1 MSLIY
6 PQQIKTIE
14 KLLQDFLPFAKE
26 RMGYPQ
32 TPDIRLA
39 KDTDNAKN
47 PLGKTGYYEPD
58 HQRITVYV
66 DGRHPKDIMRSIS
79 HELVHHAQNIRGD
92 LEGTVGEQG
101 YAQNDEHLREME
113 REAYEQGNLCFRDW
127 EDGLKMSN
135 MGLHEEMQA
144 SRDDLIDMIRDYSKE
159 LTGRRAEYGDLE
171 KLANMSDEELDM
183 YYQGMFDSP
192 EAQFMADKFRDDEEA
207 EMGTDDD
214 FDRMPKQSGMG
225 RGMRESLNLF
235 ERVSRSFGYKL
246 NESDDELSN
255 QLKQTVAHLQNKYN
269 LSQEEALEAMAKML
283 SAMEKHDTERRVSD
297 YTAQSKFRE
306 GRGSDFFDSDE
317 EKEMMKKMSKKDFY
331 NYVTRDRGKRK
342 MSDDEV
348 NAIESFNRWLNDKEA
363 DDYHIRQMTWE
374 PAQSY
379 RGGRVLAYN
388 RKEGYHLDV
397 MNDTPVSDK
406 EMEDILPEAAS
417 EVERASDKMDRS
429 GLNDI
434 LSSIKGDD
442 VKMGQF
448 LAKIA
453 GTLGLDHEEFS
464 KLYSQRVKGAL
475 AKQNKGDLKEMA
487 NKEIKKE
494 YMDDFDMDPHEDEEI
509 NALLAK
515 YGLDDEGAPADADAE
530 AAAERDSM
538 GEFDAEEEDE
548 EPIMMKEKEPEQMEL
563 DMDTSAPA
571 GMTSEK
577 FADMFDLRPQE
588 DDDGQIVFYASSE
601 MGPKLTE
608 LIRHARDAGYDM
620 KQGSDG
626 SITIYTDEYP
636 SHGEEP
642 VRGFGI
648 TMEEKSDED
657 GDGDIDSDDYMAKKD
672 KAIKKA
678 MGKEEDDKKE
688 ESFDPFHSDRRNSR
702 LNEALMKWCTK

>member
-6 PQQIKTIE
+6 PHQIKTVE

-135 MGLHEEMQA
+135 TGLHEAMQVD
-144 SRDDLIDMIRDYSKE
+144 RDDLIDRIRDYSKD
-159 LTGRRAEYGDLE
+159 LTGFRDIYGDLD
-171 KLANMSDEELDM
+171 KLAAMDDDELDR
-183 YYQGMFDSP
+183 YYKGMFDSP
-192 EAQFMADKFRDDEEA
+192 EAQDMERRFRDEEEA
-207 EMGTDDD
+207 EMGTDGD
-214 FDRMPKQSGMG
+214 FDRMPKQAGFG
-225 RGMRESLNLF
+225 RGVREELDLF
-235 ERVSRSFGYKL
+235 ERVSKSFGYKL
-246 NESDDELSN
+246 NE
-255 QLKQTVAHLQNKYN
+255 
-269 LSQEEALEAMAKML
+269 
-283 SAMEKHDTERRVSD
+283 
-297 YTAQSKFRE
+297 
-306 GRGSDFFDSDE
+306 GRGSDFFGSDD
-317 EKEMMKKMSKKDFY
+317 EKEMMKKMSNKEFY
-331 NYVTRDRGKRK
+331 KYVTRDRHIVPNLKGDMGEIPGMEGPFQFKSGAVLYYDPKAGKYYDRGK
-342 MSDDEV
+342 DMYLDNE
-348 NAIESFNRWLNDKEA
+348 EA
-363 DDYHIRQMTWE
+363 AELTMT
-374 PAQSY
+374 
-379 RGGRVLAYN
+379 
-388 RKEGYHLDV
+388 
-397 MNDTPVSDK
+397 
-406 EMEDILPEAAS
+406 EDAS

-475 AKQNKGDLKEMA
+475 AKQNKGDLKQMTTEELTEFLSSKINKNIKKNNKQSDDNKKA
-487 NKEIKKE
+487 LEKDKDDEKEIKKE

-515 YGLDDEGAPADADAE
+515 YGLDDDSTPVPADADAE

-538 GEFDAEEEDE
+538 GEFDAEEDEED

-563 DMDTSAPA
+563 GMDTSAPA
-571 GMTSEK
+571 GMTVEK
-577 FADMFDLRPQE
+577 FADMFDLDPEQ
-588 DDDGQIVFYASSE
+588 DNDGQVIFYASSE

-608 LIRHARDAGYDM
+608 LIKQARDAGYDM
-620 KQGSDG
+620 EQNNDG

-648 TMEEKSDED
+648 TMEKKSDED

-688 ESFDPFHSDRRNSR
+688 ESLDRFHSDRRNTM